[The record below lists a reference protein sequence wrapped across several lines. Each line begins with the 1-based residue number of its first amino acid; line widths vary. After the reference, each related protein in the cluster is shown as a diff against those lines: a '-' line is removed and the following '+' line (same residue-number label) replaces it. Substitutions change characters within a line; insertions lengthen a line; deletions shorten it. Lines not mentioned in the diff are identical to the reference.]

1 LPVNFSKHTTFSVGT
16 SPLYTF
22 PNVFSSEPTPLDV
35 LGAVSIIFWTITLI
49 TVVKYILIVMNFN
62 DEGEGMPLSDLQTHT
77 SQYISRCMTAVSMLH
92 LVRPGHNFA
101 QHRTKCMLPGPPC

>member
-1 LPVNFSKHTTFSVGT
+1 MCFVGT

-49 TVVKYILIVMNFN
+49 TIVKYILIVMNFN
-62 DEGEGMPLSDLQTHT
+62 DEGEGNASFSFTD
-77 SQYISRCMTAVSMLH
+77 SQYITTIPLRPFNTSVNAWLLCQYCILCGLVITLH
-92 LVRPGHNFA
+92 NIS
-101 QHRTKCMLPGPPC
+101 